1 MKEKVAKA
9 QTAFETCKANNDYLT
24 PKKLLRVA
32 IGHSTKLTEILADLN
47 PDVNADQVEAHKEA
61 LAASQALAKLIEA
74 VKQYL
79 EKTQN

>member
-1 MKEKVAKA
+1 
-9 QTAFETCKANNDYLT
+9 
-24 PKKLLRVA
+24 
-32 IGHSTKLTEILADLN
+32 
-47 PDVNADQVEAHKEA
+47 VEAHKEA